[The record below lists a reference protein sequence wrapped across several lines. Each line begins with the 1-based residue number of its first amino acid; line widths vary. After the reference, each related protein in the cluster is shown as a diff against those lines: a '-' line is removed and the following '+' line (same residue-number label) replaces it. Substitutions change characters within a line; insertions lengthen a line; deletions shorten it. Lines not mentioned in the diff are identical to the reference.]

1 MCENL
6 ESFQKSNMAIQ
17 QGVIEESINPW
28 TSPVILVKKKDGT
41 IKFCVNYCK
50 INAITIKDSYSLL
63 KMIFSTNY
71 WLLFSTLDL
80 KSG

>member
-28 TSPVILVKKKDGT
+28 TSPVVLVKKKDDT
-41 IKFCVNYCK
+41 IRCESHKFVNYHK
-50 INAITIKDSYSLL
+50 INAITIKKLPYQE
-63 KMIFSTNY
+63 
-71 WLLFSTLDL
+71 
-80 KSG
+80 